1 MQRTCSLVSSLF
13 AMISIAGGMHHIW
26 NHRIKLD
33 VEVAEA
39 VCIPMQVDARLLTD
53 PPQTQYMNHGIMFG
67 DRGSV
72 TILACFLALPIA
84 SLLWSFYAFTAAL
97 TAFCVQSSDVNH
109 PVLTFML
116 FVSCLSGLTT
126 VSFFWNIWV
135 GWKFSKTAE
144 YEEGEKRSPRTRAH
158 ADSSKP
164 SRLATVGGYFGIGT
178 RKQRRRRREGSSAPT
193 A

>member
-1 MQRTCSLVSSLF
+1 
-13 AMISIAGGMHHIW
+13 
-26 NHRIKLD
+26 
-33 VEVAEA
+33 
-39 VCIPMQVDARLLTD
+39 
-53 PPQTQYMNHGIMFG
+53 MNHGIVFG

-72 TILACFLALPIA
+72 TVLACFLALPIA

-97 TAFCVQSSDVNH
+97 TAFCVQRIDVNM

-144 YEEGEKRSPRTRAH
+144 YGLDGENRAISKSPE
-158 ADSSKP
+158 KP
-164 SRLATVGGYFGIGT
+164 GRMTTIGAYFSL
-178 RKQRRRRREGSSAPT
+178 QRRFKRDGPT
-193 A
+193 GIVGA